1 MAETLNVNLS
11 ERSYPIHFGSD
22 LSADVRTEAAR
33 LIAAGRRVA
42 VLTDANIA
50 QAQHDTLQ
58 AMLPNVPV
66 LAVEPGES
74 AKSLRGF
81 GRVVD
86 FLAQQQLDRAGI
98 LFVVG
103 GGVVGDLGGFA
114 AAAWLRGIDFY
125 QVPTTLL
132 AMVDSSVGGKT
143 GINID

>member
-1 MAETLNVNLS
+1 MAETLKVNLG
-11 ERSYPIHFGSD
+11 ERSYPIHFGAD
-22 LSADVRTEAAR
+22 LMANVRAEVSKLAAT
-33 LIAAGRRVA
+33 GRRVA
-42 VLTDANIA
+42 VLTDSNIA
-50 QAQHDTLQ
+50 RAQGDAVQ
-58 AMLPNVPV
+58 AMFQGAPV
-66 LAVEPGES
+66 LAVEAGET

-86 FLAQQQLDRAGI
+86 FLAQQQLDRSGI
-98 LFVVG
+98 LFAIG